1 MKAWLHQCPGEIPKG
16 MGSPCEMAK
25 YELDNTFPETEW
37 TICVVPEMKDGYR
50 IDQDDGRWVLS
61 GGETGVLYGAYA
73 MIRKYYSGQQ
83 VPVQMESLPRYGLR
97 MINCWDNADGTVERG
112 YSGRSLFFENGQFAY
127 DPDRMRELGRLLAS
141 VGLNVL
147 CINNVNV
154 HDPAQLLLED

>member
-1 MKAWLHQCPGEIPKG
+1 MKAWLHQCSGEIPKG

-83 VPVQMESLPRYGLR
+83 VPVEMESLPRYGLR
-97 MINCWDNADGTVERG
+97 MINCWDNAIKPMLLTIAFKETDYFLV
-112 YSGRSLFFENGQFAY
+112 RSFYKFQFFIQ
-127 DPDRMRELGRLLAS
+127 
-141 VGLNVL
+141 
-147 CINNVNV
+147 
-154 HDPAQLLLED
+154 